1 MSTVRNADKVIV
13 LDKGAVVEQGTHDQL
28 CEMNGIYKKLVLRQ
42 LLTKDKENQ
51 KQDETET
58 ESED

>member
-1 MSTVRNADKVIV
+1 MRNADKVIV

-42 LLTKDKENQ
+42 LLTKDKEKQ